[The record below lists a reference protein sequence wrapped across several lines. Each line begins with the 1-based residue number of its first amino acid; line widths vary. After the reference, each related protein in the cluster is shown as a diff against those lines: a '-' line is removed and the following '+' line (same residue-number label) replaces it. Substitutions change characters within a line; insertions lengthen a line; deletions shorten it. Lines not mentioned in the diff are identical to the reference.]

1 MLSPSERAR
10 YSRHL
15 LLPEIGEAGQEKLK
29 AGSVLVI
36 GAGGLGSPVSTYLA
50 AAGVGR
56 IGLVDFDRVDA
67 TNLHRQ
73 ILFGNSSVGRTKLE
87 AARERLADMNDEIAI
102 ETHDAQLTSANALE
116 LLGGYDVIVDGTD
129 NFPTRY
135 LVNDACTILGKPNV
149 YGSIFRFDGQAS
161 VFTTSDGPCYR
172 CLYPDPPPPD
182 LVPSCA
188 VGGVLGVLPGVI
200 GTIQATEAI
209 KLLTGIGET
218 LAGRLLLFD
227 ALRMTF
233 RTLRIPRRCETH
245 AKVTHLIDYEEFCNP
260 VHVEHTE
267 ITPQQLSERL
277 ERGDALVLVDVR
289 EPYEWEAG
297 HHADAKHIP
306 LGQLPKRLDEIPRD
320 AEIVMICRSGGR
332 SANAQHILLASGF
345 PRVHNLT
352 GGMTRWSREVDPAIR
367 VV

>member
-29 AGSVLVI
+29 AGSVLII

-73 ILFGNSSVGRTKLE
+73 ILFGSSSVGRMKLD
-87 AARERLADMNDEIAI
+87 AARERLQDLNDDIAI
-102 ETHDAQLTSANALE
+102 ETHDAKLTSANALE
-116 LLGGYDVIVDGTD
+116 ILGGYDVVVDGTD

-135 LVNDACTILGKPNV
+135 LVNDACSILGKPNV

-161 VFTTSDGPCYR
+161 VFTTPEGPCYR

-209 KLLTGIGET
+209 KLLTRIGET

-227 ALRMTF
+227 ALRMSF
-233 RTLRIPRRCETH
+233 RTLRVPRRCETH
-245 AKVTHLIDYEEFCNP
+245 AKITKLIDYEEFCNP
-260 VHVEHTE
+260 VHVEHTA
-267 ITPQQLSERL
+267 ITSRELSERL
-277 ERGDALVLVDVR
+277 QRGDALVLIDVR

-297 HHADAKHIP
+297 HLPQAQHIP
-306 LGQLPKRLDEIPRD
+306 LGQIPKRLDEIPRD

-332 SANAQHILLASGF
+332 SANAQHFLLESGYG
-345 PRVHNLT
+345 RVHNLT
-352 GGMTRWSREVDPAIR
+352 GGMTGWSRDVDPAIR